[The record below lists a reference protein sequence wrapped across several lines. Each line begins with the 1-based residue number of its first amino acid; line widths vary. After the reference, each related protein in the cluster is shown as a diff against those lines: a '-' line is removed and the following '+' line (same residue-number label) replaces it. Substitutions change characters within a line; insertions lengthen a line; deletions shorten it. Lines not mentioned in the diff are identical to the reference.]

1 MGVSKLDILYR
12 RLLLTKLFIRGWGR
26 PEDLKRLFEFRKMI
40 GNRERCQNLVSSDYP
55 VHIDKI
61 EEQSDCK
68 ILDGHFVSPMAHYVP
83 DIMPV
88 ESVIA
93 RIIDEM
99 LDTNLILLP
108 LFQFIVPKEWNS
120 KYRPVCIHLAG
131 TGDHHYWRRRTLM
144 ARPMIKEARMASL
157 LLENPYYIVRLF
169 TEEMKLMH
177 RYKEMFNVA
186 GNPRTKYGVILLPRL
201 ECTGAISAHWNLCLL
216 GSSDSPASASQ
227 VAGITGMHH
236 HTWLS
241 FVCLVEMGFPH
252 VGQAGLKLL
261 TSSDPPTLAA
271 QSAGIIGVSHRAQ
284 PTFSFLR
291 RSSLKNVSDL
301 FVMGG
306 ALVLESAALLHWLER
321 EGYGPLGMTGISMGG
336 HMASLAVSNW
346 PKPMPLI
353 PCLSWSTASG
363 VFTTTDSF
371 KMGQEFV
378 KHFTSNADK
387 LTNLNLVS
395 RTLNLDISNQ
405 VVSQKH
411 ADCHNSSKTSVSATS
426 EGLLL
431 QDTSKMKRFN
441 QTLSTNKS
449 SYISRN
455 PQSYHLLSKEQR
467 RNGLRKESL
476 IFMKG
481 VMDECTHVANFSV
494 PVDPSLIIVVQA
506 KEDAYIP
513 RTGVRSLQEIWPGC
527 EIRYLEGGHISA
539 YLFKQGLFRQAIYD
553 AFDRFLH
560 KYAN

>member
-1 MGVSKLDILYR
+1 VCLLLMGVSKLDILYR

-55 VHIDKI
+55 VYIDKI
-61 EEQSDCK
+61 EEQSDCR

-83 DIMPV
+83 GIMPI

-93 RIIDEM
+93 R
-99 LDTNLILLP
+99 
-108 LFQFIVPKEWNS
+108 FQFIVPKEWNS

-131 TGDHHYWRRRTLM
+131 TGDH
-144 ARPMIKEARMASL
+144 
-157 LLENPYYIVRLF
+157 
-169 TEEMKLMH
+169 
-177 RYKEMFNVA
+177 NVL
-186 GNPRTKYGVILLPRL
+186 NYFK
-201 ECTGAISAHWNLCLL
+201 
-216 GSSDSPASASQ
+216 
-227 VAGITGMHH
+227 
-236 HTWLS
+236 
-241 FVCLVEMGFPH
+241 
-252 VGQAGLKLL
+252 
-261 TSSDPPTLAA
+261 
-271 QSAGIIGVSHRAQ
+271 
-284 PTFSFLR
+284 TFSLTHI
-291 RSSLKNVSDL
+291 LK
-301 FVMGG
+301 
-306 ALVLESAALLHWLER
+306 WLQETQ
-321 EGYGPLGMTGISMGG
+321 GPN
-336 HMASLAVSNW
+336 MASLAVSNW

-363 VFTTTDSF
+363 VFTTGVLSKSINWRELEKQYYTQTVYEEEIIHMLEYCGTDSF

-378 KHFTSNADK
+378 KRFPSSADK

-395 RTLNLDISNQ
+395 RTLNLDMTDQ
-405 VVSQKH
+405 VVSSKP
-411 ADCHNSSKTSVSATS
+411 AECHKPSKTSVSATS

-431 QDTSKMKRFN
+431 QGSSKMECFN

-449 SYISRN
+449 SYTSCST
-455 PQSYHLLSKEQR
+455 QSYHLLTKEKR
-467 RNGLRKESL
+467 RKDLQKESL

-539 YLFKQGLFRQAIYD
+539 YLFKQGLFR
-553 AFDRFLH
+553 
-560 KYAN
+560 

>member
-1 MGVSKLDILYR
+1 MTILRNVCLLLMGVSKLDILYR

-26 PEDLKRLFEFRKMI
+26 PEDLKRLFEFRKII

-55 VHIDKI
+55 VYIDKI

-93 RIIDEM
+93 R
-99 LDTNLILLP
+99 
-108 LFQFIVPKEWNS
+108 FQFIVPKEWNS

-157 LLENPYYIVRLF
+157 LLENPYYGCRKPKDQI
-169 TEEMKLMH
+169 
-177 RYKEMFNVA
+177 
-186 GNPRTKYGVILLPRL
+186 
-201 ECTGAISAHWNLCLL
+201 
-216 GSSDSPASASQ
+216 
-227 VAGITGMHH
+227 
-236 HTWLS
+236 
-241 FVCLVEMGFPH
+241 
-252 VGQAGLKLL
+252 
-261 TSSDPPTLAA
+261 
-271 QSAGIIGVSHRAQ
+271 
-284 PTFSFLR
+284 

-371 KMGQEFV
+371 KMGQEFM
-378 KHFTSNADK
+378 KRFPSSADK

-395 RTLNLDISNQ
+395 RTLNLDMTDQ
-405 VVSQKH
+405 VVSQKPVE
-411 ADCHNSSKTSVSATS
+411 CHKSSKTSINATS

-431 QDTSKMKRFN
+431 QDSSKMDCFN
-441 QTLSTNKS
+441 QTLSTNNS
-449 SYISRN
+449 GYTSCS
-455 PQSYHLLSKEQR
+455 PQSCHLLSEEQR
-467 RNGLRKESL
+467 RNNLQKESL

-539 YLFKQGLFRQAIYD
+539 YLFKQGLFR
-553 AFDRFLH
+553 
-560 KYAN
+560 

>member
-1 MGVSKLDILYR
+1 MGVSKLDVLYR

-40 GNRERCQNLVSSDYP
+40 GNRERCQKMVSSDYP
-55 VHIDKI
+55 VYIDKI

-83 DIMPV
+83 DIMPI

-93 RIIDEM
+93 R
-99 LDTNLILLP
+99 
-108 LFQFIVPKEWNS
+108 FQFIVPKEWNS

-157 LLENPYYIVRLF
+157 LLENPYYILLWYPEIF
-169 TEEMKLMH
+169 
-177 RYKEMFNVA
+177 
-186 GNPRTKYGVILLPRL
+186 YGCRKPKDQI
-201 ECTGAISAHWNLCLL
+201 
-216 GSSDSPASASQ
+216 
-227 VAGITGMHH
+227 
-236 HTWLS
+236 
-241 FVCLVEMGFPH
+241 
-252 VGQAGLKLL
+252 
-261 TSSDPPTLAA
+261 
-271 QSAGIIGVSHRAQ
+271 
-284 PTFSFLR
+284 

-306 ALVLESAALLHWLER
+306 ALVLESTALLHWLER

-378 KHFTSNADK
+378 KCFPSSADK
-387 LTNLNLVS
+387 LTNLSMVS
-395 RTLNLDISNQ
+395 RILNLDMTDQ
-405 VVSQKH
+405 VVSPKP
-411 ADCHNSSKTSVSATS
+411 AECHKSSKTSFSATS
-426 EGLLL
+426 ERLLL
-431 QDTSKMKRFN
+431 QDTSKMECFK
-441 QTLSTNKS
+441 QTLPTNNS
-449 SYISRN
+449 SYTSCN
-455 PQSYHLLSKEQR
+455 PQAYHLLSKEQR
-467 RNGLRKESL
+467 RKNLQKESL

-539 YLFKQGLFRQAIYD
+539 YLFKQGLFR
-553 AFDRFLH
+553 
-560 KYAN
+560 

>member
-61 EEQSDCK
+61 EDQSDCK

-83 DIMPV
+83 DIMPI
-88 ESVIA
+88 ESVTA
-93 RIIDEM
+93 R
-99 LDTNLILLP
+99 
-108 LFQFIVPKEWNS
+108 FQFIVPKEWNS

-157 LLENPYYIVRLF
+157 LLENPYYGCRKPKDQI
-169 TEEMKLMH
+169 
-177 RYKEMFNVA
+177 
-186 GNPRTKYGVILLPRL
+186 
-201 ECTGAISAHWNLCLL
+201 
-216 GSSDSPASASQ
+216 
-227 VAGITGMHH
+227 
-236 HTWLS
+236 
-241 FVCLVEMGFPH
+241 
-252 VGQAGLKLL
+252 
-261 TSSDPPTLAA
+261 
-271 QSAGIIGVSHRAQ
+271 
-284 PTFSFLR
+284 

-378 KHFTSNADK
+378 KCFTSSTDK

-395 RTLNLDISNQ
+395 RTLNLDITNQ
-405 VVSQKH
+405 VVSQKP

-431 QDTSKMKRFN
+431 QDTSKMKCFN

-449 SYISRN
+449 SYTSCN
-455 PQSYHLLSKEQR
+455 PQSYHLLSKQQR
-467 RNGLRKESL
+467 RNNLRKESL

-539 YLFKQGLFRQAIYD
+539 YLFKQGLFR
-553 AFDRFLH
+553 
-560 KYAN
+560 

>member
-1 MGVSKLDILYR
+1 M
-12 RLLLTKLFIRGWGR
+12 
-26 PEDLKRLFEFRKMI
+26 
-40 GNRERCQNLVSSDYP
+40 
-55 VHIDKI
+55 
-61 EEQSDCK
+61 
-68 ILDGHFVSPMAHYVP
+68 
-83 DIMPV
+83 
-88 ESVIA
+88 
-93 RIIDEM
+93 
-99 LDTNLILLP
+99 
-108 LFQFIVPKEWNS
+108 
-120 KYRPVCIHLAG
+120 
-131 TGDHHYWRRRTLM
+131 
-144 ARPMIKEARMASL
+144 
-157 LLENPYYIVRLF
+157 
-169 TEEMKLMH
+169 
-177 RYKEMFNVA
+177 
-186 GNPRTKYGVILLPRL
+186 
-201 ECTGAISAHWNLCLL
+201 
-216 GSSDSPASASQ
+216 
-227 VAGITGMHH
+227 
-236 HTWLS
+236 
-241 FVCLVEMGFPH
+241 
-252 VGQAGLKLL
+252 
-261 TSSDPPTLAA
+261 
-271 QSAGIIGVSHRAQ
+271 SHCAQ

-363 VFTTTDSF
+363 VFTTGVLSKSINWRELEKQYYTQTVYEEEIIHMLEYCGTDSF

-378 KHFTSNADK
+378 KHFTSSADK

-405 VVSQKH
+405 VVSQKP

-449 SYISRN
+449 GYTSRN
-455 PQSYHLLSKEQR
+455 PQSYHLLSKEQS
-467 RNGLRKESL
+467 RNSLRKESL

>member
-1 MGVSKLDILYR
+1 MAGSWVTSRSWCWLLANSQPKIETLTLPPARKWI
-12 RLLLTKLFIRGWGR
+12 LLTTSVILEAGSSLFSAPEENAANILINTRCLIAADGCEQVRYTIPETSPHKTFYQRMGKARG
-26 PEDLKRLFEFRKMI
+26 P
-40 GNRERCQNLVSSDYP
+40 Q
-55 VHIDKI
+55 KI

-93 RIIDEM
+93 R
-99 LDTNLILLP
+99 
-108 LFQFIVPKEWNS
+108 FQFIVPKEWNS

-157 LLENPYYIVRLF
+157 LLENPYYGCR
-169 TEEMKLMH
+169 KP
-177 RYKEMFNVA
+177 K
-186 GNPRTKYGVILLPRL
+186 
-201 ECTGAISAHWNLCLL
+201 
-216 GSSDSPASASQ
+216 DQ
-227 VAGITGMHH
+227 V
-236 HTWLS
+236 
-241 FVCLVEMGFPH
+241 
-252 VGQAGLKLL
+252 
-261 TSSDPPTLAA
+261 
-271 QSAGIIGVSHRAQ
+271 
-284 PTFSFLR
+284 

-363 VFTTTDSF
+363 VFTTGVLSKSINWRELEKQYYTQTVYEEEIIHMLEYCGTDSF

-378 KHFTSNADK
+378 KHFTSSSGK
-387 LTNLNLVS
+387 LINLTLAS
-395 RTLNLDISNQ
+395 RTLKLDMMDQ
-405 VVSQKH
+405 VVSQKP
-411 ADCHNSSKTSVSATS
+411 AKCHNSSKTSVSATS

-431 QDTSKMKRFN
+431 QDTSKMECFN

-449 SYISRN
+449 SYRSCSS
-455 PQSYHLLSKEQR
+455 QSYHLLSKEQR
-467 RNGLRKESL
+467 RKNLQKESL

-539 YLFKQGLFRQAIYD
+539 YLFKQGLFR
-553 AFDRFLH
+553 
-560 KYAN
+560 

>member
-83 DIMPV
+83 DIMPI

-93 RIIDEM
+93 R
-99 LDTNLILLP
+99 
-108 LFQFIVPKEWNS
+108 FQFIVPKEWNS

-157 LLENPYYIVRLF
+157 LLENPYYGCR
-169 TEEMKLMH
+169 KP
-177 RYKEMFNVA
+177 K
-186 GNPRTKYGVILLPRL
+186 
-201 ECTGAISAHWNLCLL
+201 
-216 GSSDSPASASQ
+216 DQ
-227 VAGITGMHH
+227 V
-236 HTWLS
+236 
-241 FVCLVEMGFPH
+241 
-252 VGQAGLKLL
+252 
-261 TSSDPPTLAA
+261 
-271 QSAGIIGVSHRAQ
+271 
-284 PTFSFLR
+284 

-378 KHFTSNADK
+378 KHFTSSADK

-405 VVSQKH
+405 VVSQKP

-449 SYISRN
+449 GYTSRN
-455 PQSYHLLSKEQR
+455 PQSYHLLSKEQS
-467 RNGLRKESL
+467 RNSLRKESL

-539 YLFKQGLFRQAIYD
+539 YLFKQGLFR
-553 AFDRFLH
+553 
-560 KYAN
+560 

>member
-26 PEDLKRLFEFRKMI
+26 PEDLKRLFEFRKII

-55 VHIDKI
+55 VYIDKI

-68 ILDGHFVSPMAHYVP
+68 ILDGHFVSMAHYVP

-93 RIIDEM
+93 R
-99 LDTNLILLP
+99 
-108 LFQFIVPKEWNS
+108 FQFIVPKEWNS

-157 LLENPYYIVRLF
+157 LLENPYYGCRKPKDQI
-169 TEEMKLMH
+169 
-177 RYKEMFNVA
+177 
-186 GNPRTKYGVILLPRL
+186 
-201 ECTGAISAHWNLCLL
+201 
-216 GSSDSPASASQ
+216 
-227 VAGITGMHH
+227 
-236 HTWLS
+236 
-241 FVCLVEMGFPH
+241 
-252 VGQAGLKLL
+252 
-261 TSSDPPTLAA
+261 
-271 QSAGIIGVSHRAQ
+271 
-284 PTFSFLR
+284 

-378 KHFTSNADK
+378 KRFPSSADK

-395 RTLNLDISNQ
+395 RTLNLDMTDQ
-405 VVSQKH
+405 VVSQKPVE
-411 ADCHNSSKTSVSATS
+411 CHKSSKTSISATS

-431 QDTSKMKRFN
+431 QDTSKMDCFN
-441 QTLSTNKS
+441 HTLSTNKS
-449 SYISRN
+449 SYTSCS
-455 PQSYHLLSKEQR
+455 PQSCHLLSKEQR
-467 RNGLRKESL
+467 RNNLQKESL

-539 YLFKQGLFRQAIYD
+539 YLFKQGLFR
-553 AFDRFLH
+553 
-560 KYAN
+560 